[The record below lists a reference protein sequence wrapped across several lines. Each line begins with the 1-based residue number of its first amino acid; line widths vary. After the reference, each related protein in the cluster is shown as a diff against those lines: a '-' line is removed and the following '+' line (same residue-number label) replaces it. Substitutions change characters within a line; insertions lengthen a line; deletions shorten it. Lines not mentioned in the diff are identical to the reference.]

1 MKSLLAYSGLTTKIK
16 GMDSK
21 LITPEQYGEIMSL
34 ASVSEVVEYLKRLP
48 EYREILEN
56 IDSKNLHRG
65 ELERY
70 LILSSYRDFGKIYNF
85 SSIKQRKFLELYF
98 MKYETHLLKII
109 LREILDRNT
118 VTVNIND
125 VKPYFNRFSK
135 INLDALVSST
145 TIEEF
150 INALNNTKFYAPLRR
165 TSALD
170 HTTLFDYELC
180 LDLFYFQTMWK
191 NKDKYLSGYD
201 LEVITASCG
210 YKIDLLNMQW
220 ILRCK
225 KFYNVSHADIY
236 SMLIP
241 IRYKVKRDELKAM
254 IDAENEDT
262 FYAIFN
268 NTFYHKKIK
277 LERINSME
285 TVYRIINNAL
295 HKRAFEHKPYSI
307 ACVDTFLHKK
317 QQEISKLITLTE
329 CVRYAYTHD
338 EIMKVLE

>member
-145 TIEEF
+145 
-150 INALNNTKFYAPLRR
+150 
-165 TSALD
+165 
-170 HTTLFDYELC
+170 
-180 LDLFYFQTMWK
+180 
-191 NKDKYLSGYD
+191 
-201 LEVITASCG
+201 
-210 YKIDLLNMQW
+210 
-220 ILRCK
+220 
-225 KFYNVSHADIY
+225 
-236 SMLIP
+236 
-241 IRYKVKRDELKAM
+241 
-254 IDAENEDT
+254 
-262 FYAIFN
+262 
-268 NTFYHKKIK
+268 
-277 LERINSME
+277 
-285 TVYRIINNAL
+285 
-295 HKRAFEHKPYSI
+295 
-307 ACVDTFLHKK
+307 
-317 QQEISKLITLTE
+317 
-329 CVRYAYTHD
+329 
-338 EIMKVLE
+338 